1 MRVLGARAARPVA
14 SSPRAPR
21 KRRPCRSRA
30 ALRTAP
36 APPGNPGAPS
46 AASAS
51 AGGCSGWG
59 RPEGASFP
67 GAPRAKGTFWPLPHP
82 RALSGVV
89 LPSPAEVSW
98 APEAVLSDGECSGFS
113 GTCASGC
120 GLFSPV
126 SPLEN
131 ADRDLH
137 PQELEEHHRKGSAAL
152 PGLPAPPS
160 DQPDARGGSQGPAEV
175 LSTKRQVL
183 SSTAWRA
190 SSGGHPAQPGLSKQS
205 GLEGFQLWLRKPC
218 LQCICSSALDMWE
231 VMLCMP
237 RTLEKVLKELTKGS
251 QLSRLLEGVTED
263 TCILFLA
270 VSYWITLCC
279 PSGLCVPLQALTGV
293 FVSANGKE

>member
-98 APEAVLSDGECSGFS
+98 APEAILSDGECSGFS

-120 GLFSPV
+120 GLAPFGHCPI
-126 SPLEN
+126 LEPFQ
-131 ADRDLH
+131 ALFFP
-137 PQELEEHHRKGSAAL
+137 PQPRSLGLLKPFLAMGSAVVSA
-152 PGLPAPPS
+152 AP
-160 DQPDARGGSQGPAEV
+160 V
-175 LSTKRQVL
+175 QVVVV
-183 SSTAWRA
+183 
-190 SSGGHPAQPGLSKQS
+190 
-205 GLEGFQLWLRKPC
+205 C
-218 LQCICSSALDMWE
+218 
-231 VMLCMP
+231 
-237 RTLEKVLKELTKGS
+237 
-251 QLSRLLEGVTED
+251 SRL
-263 TCILFLA
+263 
-270 VSYWITLCC
+270 C
-279 PSGLCVPLQALTGV
+279 PL
-293 FVSANGKE
+293 